1 MALTFTLQGV
11 TNHEMTYLV
20 EGTVDGDIDA
30 AGAAGPPA
38 DLLTDTMPG
47 TPLRAFMSQVV
58 DSQDAARQ
66 ICFNQDFDGENSV
79 KVQRRLIGTVQIQGR
94 TGAVAWDVDADT
106 DGADHLRLSVA
117 TSDIEGDGAS
127 AWLRIRVRHTFDR

>member
-20 EGTVDGDIDA
+20 EGTVSGSIDA
-30 AGAAGPPA
+30 DGAATP

-94 TGAVAWDVDADT
+94 TGTVAWDVDANT

-117 TSDIEGDGAS
+117 TSEPIEGDGAS